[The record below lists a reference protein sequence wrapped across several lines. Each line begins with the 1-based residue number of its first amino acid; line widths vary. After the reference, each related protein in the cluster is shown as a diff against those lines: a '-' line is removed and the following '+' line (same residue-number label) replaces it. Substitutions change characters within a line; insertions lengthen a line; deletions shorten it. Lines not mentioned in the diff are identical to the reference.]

1 MSTLQRCFSVCYED
15 LSLTSDNSSLLFSKF
30 DVHDVSHDG
39 SCFCDAIGH
48 QLLVNQYTSH
58 QLTAPVVKQQL
69 VDFISSNETL
79 KELISN
85 RL

>member
-1 MSTLQRCFSVCYED
+1 MTTRHYSFP
-15 LSLTSDNSSLLFSKF
+15 NF
-30 DVHDVSHDG
+30 DIHDVSHDG
-39 SCFCDAIGH
+39 SCLFDAIGH

-58 QLTAPVVKQQL
+58 QLTAPVVRQQL

-85 RL
+85 RLAGQNVDE